1 MSSWTVTIFGAC
13 TRHAYKPLFE
23 NLPAWRLR
31 GGKFRVFSA
40 FFGENHWNRA
50 PIAVKLRRERKP
62 PRRRRFTQIRRRPR
76 RRTFRRQEAS
86 PGAARWAPV
95 PWSWRAVR
103 GALAG
108 ATPAPVLDAL
118 PAARG
123 TWGARGGPGTC
134 VLAGRD
140 PGSAGQLALVL
151 SGPGSAPGRGPRP
164 GSVLG
169 GRLNAGGPPPGG
181 GGPRPLMVFRR

>member
-62 PRRRRFTQIRRRPR
+62 PCRRRFTQFRRRPRRRPR

-118 PAARG
+118 PAA
-123 TWGARGGPGTC
+123 
-134 VLAGRD
+134 
-140 PGSAGQLALVL
+140 
-151 SGPGSAPGRGPRP
+151 
-164 GSVLG
+164 
-169 GRLNAGGPPPGG
+169 
-181 GGPRPLMVFRR
+181 

>member
-62 PRRRRFTQIRRRPR
+62 PRRRRFTQFRRRPR
-76 RRTFRRQEAS
+76 RRTFRSQEAS
-86 PGAARWAPV
+86 PGAARWAPA

-108 ATPAPVLDAL
+108 ATPAPVFGCPAGCPGGRGAL
-118 PAARG
+118 V
-123 TWGARGGPGTC
+123 GALGPVFWQAVTRVRLGSWPWSC
-134 VLAGRD
+134 PVRVPPRVGD
-140 PGSAGQLALVL
+140 PGPARSWEAG
-151 SGPGSAPGRGPRP
+151 
-164 GSVLG
+164 
-169 GRLNAGGPPPGG
+169 
-181 GGPRPLMVFRR
+181 